1 MKIESTAILYLAIMF
16 FLAVLFCKTLEIVV
30 EWARR
35 FFVGTNDAIDLIKI
49 ELNALNIKIDALQ
62 TKFHGKL
69 DVLRTEMD
77 GLNNKAQWVAT
88 EQLSVAPDSPMPML
102 EDAYSNGEDTWIRDV
117 RANEA
122 STAPTIPTSPSEN
135 TWMRDAVDKETVEN
149 DRPMILTSTS
159 KDTWTRDIVDNETAQ
174 GGVMGGR
181 KK

>member
-62 TKFHGKL
+62 IKFDGKL

-77 GLNNKAQWVAT
+77 GLNTKAQWVAS

-117 RANEA
+117 HASEA
-122 STAPTIPTSPSEN
+122 STAPTISASPSEN
-135 TWMRDAVDKETVEN
+135 TWMRDAVDKETVER

-159 KDTWTRDIVDNETAQ
+159 KETWTRDIVDNEIVQ